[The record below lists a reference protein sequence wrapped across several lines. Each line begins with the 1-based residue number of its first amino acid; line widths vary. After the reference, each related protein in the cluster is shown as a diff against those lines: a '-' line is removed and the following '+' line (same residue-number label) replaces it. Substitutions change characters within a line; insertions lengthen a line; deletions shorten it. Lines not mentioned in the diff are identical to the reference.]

1 MSNNSQNVARLLVD
15 YVSFSLATTHA
26 ITSTLT
32 NCTIT
37 GNFYGG
43 GSLGKVE
50 GAVTSILDSC
60 TVQGNVYGAGFSATL
75 PTVDV
80 MNTGGFVKAPFYD
93 GNLGVYLEPTFPATV
108 SYSWQHR
115 DETVNS
121 TDLAIDKNNHILYTN
136 VDLSKTNLGS
146 VNETATL
153 TLKGNTVVGTLEGTT
168 LKAGTGNVFG
178 GGESSAVNGNTIVLL
193 KGATHVLGDVFGGG
207 NKGPVNGNTEV
218 RICDDCNLQ

>member
-1 MSNNSQNVARLLVD
+1 MSNNNQNVARLLID

-50 GAVTSILDSC
+50 GTATSTLNSC
-60 TVQGNVYGAGFSATL
+60 TVNGNVYGAGFSATL

-80 MNTGGFVKAPFYD
+80 MNTGGFVKAPFYN

-108 SYSWQHR
+108 SYSRQR
-115 DETVNS
+115 REETVNS
-121 TDLAIDKNNHILYTN
+121 TARAIDKTNHILYTN
-136 VDLSKTNLGS
+136 IDLSKTNLGS
-146 VNETATL
+146 VTGNIKL
-153 TLKGNTVVGTLEGTT
+153 TLKGTT
-168 LKAGTGNVFG
+168 KVRGSVFG
-178 GGESSAVNGNTIVLL
+178 GGEESFVG
-193 KGATHVLGDVFGGG
+193 
-207 NKGPVNGNTEV
+207 GNTEV
-218 RICDDCNLQ
+218 QINDQTRVYGNIYGGGNMGEVNQNTKVILNGTEL